1 MDNLCHTLAG
11 AAMGEAGLKTRTR
24 FGNATLMVAANLPD
38 IDVLAFATST
48 PAVTFRRGWTHG
60 VLAIAVLPLA
70 LAGVMMLWD
79 TWRPRRADGGP
90 PARFGMLLLLSYVG
104 VGSHVLLD
112 LLNNYGVRLLMP
124 FSRRW
129 FYGDTLFIV
138 DIWLW
143 LILGVG
149 VWMSWKRRV
158 PAPARRALVAA
169 GIYIFLMFTSARV
182 SRQMVRNAWIDEW
195 GGPPIAWM
203 VGPVP
208 VNPFSRAIIV
218 DAGNH
223 FERGRFSWFGTRV
236 TFAPERLPNR
246 AEDPAVLKAEQDPRM
261 KAVLGWARFPYFEV
275 RPVAGGNEVTLTDLR
290 FGSILGRTT
299 VVVPN

>member
-11 AAMGEAGLKTRTR
+11 AAIGEAGLKTRTR

-38 IDVLAFATST
+38 IDVLVFATSA

-60 VLAIAVLPLA
+60 VLAMAVLPLLLTA
-70 LAGVMMLWD
+70 FMMAWD
-79 TWRPRRADGGP
+79 RWRPRRDTAGP
-90 PARFGMLLLLSYVG
+90 PARLGMLLLLSYVG

-124 FSRRW
+124 FSGRW

-143 LILGVG
+143 LILGAG

-182 SRQMVRNAWIDEW
+182 SRQMVLNAWIEKW

-208 VNPFSRAIIV
+208 VNPFSKAIIV

-236 TFAPERLPNR
+236 RFDAERLPNL
-246 AEDPAVLKAEQDPRM
+246 AEDPTVLKAEQDPRM
-261 KAVLGWARFPYFEV
+261 QAVLRWTRFPYFV
-275 RPVAGGNEVTLTDLR
+275 VTSVPGGHALPHTDPT
-290 FGSILGRTT
+290 FGSILGGTT
-299 VVVPN
+299 VVVPD

>member
-11 AAMGEAGLKTRTR
+11 AAMGEAGLKDGTR
-24 FGNATLMVAANLPD
+24 FGNATLMIAANLPD

-60 VLAIAVLPLA
+60 ALAVAVLPLA
-70 LAGVMMLWD
+70 LAGFLMLWD
-79 TWRPRRADGGP
+79 RWRPQRRPGGP

-124 FSRRW
+124 FSGRW

-143 LILGVG
+143 LILGIG

-182 SRQMVRNAWIDEW
+182 SRQMVLNAWIEKW
-195 GGPPIAWM
+195 GGPPRAWM

-208 VNPFSRAIIV
+208 VTPFSKAIIV

-223 FERGRFSWFGTRV
+223 FETGRFSWFGTPVR
-236 TFAPERLPNR
+236 FDPERLPSR
-246 AEDPAVLKAEQDPRM
+246 AEDPPVVKAARDPRM

-275 RPVAGGNEVTLTDLR
+275 TPVSGGHEVTLTDLR
-290 FGSILGRTT
+290 FGSILGRTS
-299 VVVPN
+299 VVVPD